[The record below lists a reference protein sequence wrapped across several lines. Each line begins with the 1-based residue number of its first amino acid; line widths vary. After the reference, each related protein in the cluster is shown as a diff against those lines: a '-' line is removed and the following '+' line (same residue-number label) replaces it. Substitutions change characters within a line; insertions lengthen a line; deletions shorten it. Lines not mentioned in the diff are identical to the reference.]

1 MRNKI
6 VLDTNCLLMA
16 LSKHGNYFDIW
27 RGLKEGKY
35 ILCVS
40 NEILAEY
47 SEILAS
53 KASATV
59 ADNVIFALAGS
70 EFVEY
75 VDPHFHL
82 ELIKIDPDDNKFVDC
97 AFAAN
102 ATYIVSNDKHFDV
115 LKSIQFPSIDV
126 IGIDEFLEELK
137 SM

>member
-1 MRNKI
+1 MRSKI

-40 NEILAEY
+40 NEILSEY
-47 SEILAS
+47 REIIAS
-53 KASATV
+53 KTSAIV
-59 ADNVIFALAGS
+59 ADNVIFALAES

-102 ATYIVSNDKHFDV
+102 AKYIVSNDHHFDV
-115 LKSIQFPSIDV
+115 LKAIPFPSVNV
-126 IGIDEFLEELK
+126 ISIDEFLEELK

>member
-1 MRNKI
+1 
-6 VLDTNCLLMA
+6 MA

-27 RGLKEGKY
+27 RGLKDGKY

-40 NEILAEY
+40 NEILTEY
-47 SEILAS
+47 REIIAS
-53 KASATV
+53 KTNAVV
-59 ADNVIFALAGS
+59 ANNVIFALAES

-102 ATYIVSNDKHFDV
+102 ATYIVSNDKHFDI
-115 LKSIQFPSIDV
+115 LKSIPFPTIDV
-126 IGIDEFLEELK
+126 INIDKFLEELK